1 MFRGFLRSSIQK
13 ALVIGTRHQGDGG
26 ITLDSALMDAAGLF
40 PNEIVL
46 CTNETNGGQFL
57 TYVTKGKR
65 GRGVLILNGPVAC
78 QGTRGDRLTI
88 NRYDALS
95 EDQMNLR
102 NPKVVLID
110 RSTT

>member
-1 MFRGFLRSSIQK
+1 MFRRFLRSSIQK
-13 ALVIGTRHQGDGG
+13 ALVTGTRHQGDGG
-26 ITLDSALMDAAGLF
+26 ITLDRALMDAAGLF

-46 CTNETNGGQFL
+46 CTNENNGRQFW
-57 TYVTKGKR
+57 TYVTRGKR
-65 GRGVLILNGPVAC
+65 GRGDLILNGPIAR

-88 NRYDALS
+88 DRYDALS
-95 EDQMNLR
+95 DDQVNRR